1 MNISKVLLLCLASA
15 GHTVVGQV
23 FPLSE
28 NSWSNPE
35 FVERFR
41 GSYGMD
47 TERTPSITSEEKVV
61 FDAIAPIIA
70 SNPNA
75 AISQLEATITPETS
89 AALIYTLGNLY
100 LQSGN
105 IGKAL
110 SNYERAID
118 KFPNFLRAYQNL
130 GIAYV
135 QNGKYEQALTMLL
148 KAVELGASGDTVY
161 GLLGYAYMNLSNYS
175 AALQAY
181 EQALFFKPK
190 SLDWRNGKV
199 QALSNMGRSAEV
211 IAMIDQM
218 IVEFPS
224 NTELLMLQAKAFI
237 ALEKSEDAAA
247 TLEMLRAKGKATA
260 FALTLLGDIYLN
272 FQQTDLAYEVYL
284 EATKLEGLG
293 PDRLLRIA
301 RRLASSNAWAEVD
314 KFTAVVQTM
323 SDSFTQG
330 ESLELL
336 NLQAQSDLAQNRN
349 EEAAEKLTEV
359 VGRDPLNGGALLLLA
374 NYYWKTNDLER
385 AEIYFDRAMKI
396 PEFEVKACVDRARML
411 VSIRDYEK
419 ALTFL
424 DRAQNMEPQAHIAD
438 YRDRIESAVR
448 AAVR

>member
-1 MNISKVLLLCLASA
+1 MNTSKIFLLCLTTAC
-15 GHTVVGQV
+15 HTVVGQV

-47 TERTPSITSEEKVV
+47 TERTPSITTEEKVI
-61 FDAIAPIIA
+61 FDAIAPIIGTD
-70 SNPNA
+70 PIA
-75 AISQLEATITPETS
+75 AIAQIEASLTPESS
-89 AALIYTLGNLY
+89 AALIYTLGNLH

-105 IGKAL
+105 TVKAL
-110 SNYERAID
+110 SNYELAIK

-135 QNGKYEQALTMLL
+135 QSGEFDKSLTMLL
-148 KAVELGASGDTVY
+148 KAVELGAAGDTVY
-161 GLLGYAYMNLSNYS
+161 GLLGYAYMNLANPS

-181 EQALFFKPK
+181 EEALFFKPT

-218 IVEFPS
+218 IVEYPS
-224 NTELLMLQAKAFI
+224 NTDLLMLQAKAFI
-237 ALEKSEDAAA
+237 ALGQSEDAAA
-247 TLEMLRAKGKATA
+247 TLEMLRAKGKASP
-260 FALTLLGDIYLN
+260 FALMLLGDIYLN
-272 FQQTDLAYEVYL
+272 FQQADLAYGVY
-284 EATKLEGLG
+284 EGATKVDGLG
-293 PDRLLRIA
+293 AERLLRIS
-301 RRLASSNAWAEVD
+301 RRLAAAGAWEEVD
-314 KFTAVVQTM
+314 KFTAVVQAM
-323 SDSFTQG
+323 DGSFTDK
-330 ESLELL
+330 ESLDLL
-336 NLQAQSDLAQNRN
+336 NLQAQSDLAQSRN
-349 EEAAEKLTEV
+349 DEAAEKLTKV

-385 AEIYFDRAMKI
+385 AEIYFDRAMKV

-411 VSIRDYEK
+411 VSMREYEK

-424 DRAQNMEPQAHIAD
+424 DRAQNMTPQTYIAD
-438 YRDRIESAVR
+438 YRDRIASAVKASIR
-448 AAVR
+448 

>member
-28 NSWSNPE
+28 NTWSNPE

-70 SNPNA
+70 SNPSA
-75 AISQLEATITPETS
+75 AIAQLEASITPETS

-100 LQSGN
+100 LQNGN
-105 IGKAL
+105 TAKAL
-110 SNYERAID
+110 SNYEQAIE

-135 QNGKYEQALTMLL
+135 QESKYEEALTMLL

-161 GLLGYAYMNLSNYS
+161 GLLGYAYMNLSNPS

-199 QALSNMGRSAEV
+199 QALSNMGRNTEV

-218 IVEFPS
+218 IVEYPS

-237 ALEKSEDAAA
+237 ALDKSEDAAA
-247 TLEMLRAKGKATA
+247 TLEMLRAKGKANA
-260 FALTLLGDIYLN
+260 FALNLLGDIYLN
-272 FQQTDLAYEVYL
+272 FQQADLAYEVYL
-284 EATKLEGLG
+284 DATKLEELG
-293 PDRLLRIA
+293 ADRLLRIA
-301 RRLASSNAWAEVD
+301 RRLASSNAWQEVD
-314 KFTAVVQTM
+314 KFTAVVQGM
-323 SDSFTQG
+323 SDSFSEK
-330 ESLELL
+330 ESLDLL
-336 NLQAQSDLAQNRN
+336 NLQAQSDLAQLRN
-349 EEAAEKLTEV
+349 EEAAEKLTKV

-411 VSIRDYEK
+411 VQMRNYEE

-424 DRAQNMEPQAHIAD
+424 DRAQNMEPQTYIAD
-438 YRDRIESAVR
+438 YRDRIASAVK
-448 AAVR
+448 ATVR